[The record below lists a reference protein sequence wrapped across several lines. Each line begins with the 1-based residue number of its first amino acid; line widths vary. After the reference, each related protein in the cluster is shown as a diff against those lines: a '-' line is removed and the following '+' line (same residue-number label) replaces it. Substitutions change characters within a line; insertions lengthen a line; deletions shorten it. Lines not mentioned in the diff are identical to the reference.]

1 MKVLV
6 LTPGVFDKGGISRY
20 NRFQIRA
27 LRERYGQGSI
37 RVLSKLGPDEQAFEE
52 DIQVSWSGRPH
63 PTLATSSLTT
73 RIAFSTQA
81 LRFAIKDQPDIVL
94 TGHVNLGPLGRI
106 VASLVQG
113 SLVQN
118 IYGTEVW
125 TGLSRMRKKA
135 LASADAVIS
144 DCHNTADYARKMGLR
159 KETPYVVWDCVE
171 TKHYT
176 PGTPNQTILEQ
187 YGIAKQRRFRLMFL
201 GRLISLAR
209 YKGTERLLQLLAKL
223 PRDFECVLA
232 GGGDDINYLHALAD
246 RLGVGKRTYFP
257 GRIHEDHMPDV
268 YRSADAF
275 YLVSE
280 FGYDKGE
287 GLPLTPIE
295 AMACGVP
302 VIVGDQDGS
311 REILDDSGGG
321 ICVSPGL
328 EEPAV
333 DYIRKLKADSAYF
346 ASERKAARQRAEFAF
361 TYEHFAQKT
370 IAVLEA
376 LLHRK
381 GTV

>member
-6 LTPGVFDKGGISRY
+6 LTPGIYDKGGISRY

-27 LRERYGQGSI
+27 LRERYGLQAI
-37 RVLSKLGPDEQAFEE
+37 KVLSKLGPDGEGFEE
-52 DIQVSWSGRPH
+52 DIQVSWSGRPNH
-63 PTLATSSLTT
+63 PLATTSLTS
-73 RIAFSTQA
+73 RISFSIQA
-81 LRFAIKDQPDIVL
+81 LKFAIKDQPNIVL

-113 SLVQN
+113 LLVQS

-125 TGLSRMRKKA
+125 TGLSGTRKKA
-135 LASADAVIS
+135 LMSADAIIS
-144 DCHNTADYARKMGLR
+144 DCHHTADFAKKSGLR
-159 KETPYVVWDCVE
+159 KEAPDVVWDCVDTE
-171 TKHYT
+171 RYT
-176 PGTPNQTILEQ
+176 PGPLNEDILKL
-187 YGIAKQRRFRLMFL
+187 YGIGKQGRFRILFL
-201 GRLISLAR
+201 GRLMPDAR
-209 YKGTERLLQLLAKL
+209 YKGTERLLQLVAKL
-223 PRDFECVLA
+223 PDDFECVLA
-232 GGGDDINYLHALAD
+232 GGGEDIDHLQALVDCLGLRERVYL
-246 RLGVGKRTYFP
+246 P
-257 GRIHEDHMPDV
+257 GRIHEGHMPDV

-328 EEPAV
+328 EQPAI
-333 DYIRKLKADSAYF
+333 DYVHKLKADSAYF
-346 ASERKAARQRAEFAF
+346 AVERKAARQRVEAVFS
-361 TYEHFAQKT
+361 YEHFAEKT
-370 IAVLEA
+370 IAMLE
-376 LLHRK
+376 R
-381 GTV
+381 VCS

>member
-1 MKVLV
+1 MKVIY

-20 NRFQIRA
+20 CRFQIRA
-27 LRERYGQGSI
+27 MRECYGQEAI
-37 RVLSKLGPDEQAFEE
+37 RVLSLYGSDGKGFEE
-52 DIQVSWSGRPH
+52 DIPVSWSGGPN
-63 PTLATSSLTT
+63 PSLAT
-73 RIAFSTQA
+73 RIGFSILA
-81 LRFAIKDQPDIVL
+81 LWFAIKDQPDIVL

-106 VASLVQG
+106 IASLVKG
-113 SLVQN
+113 LLVQN

-135 LASADAVIS
+135 LKSADAVIS
-144 DCHNTADYARKMGLR
+144 DCHNTADFAEKLGLR
-159 KETPYVVWDCVE
+159 KEAPDVVWDCVD
-171 TKHYT
+171 TKRYT
-176 PGTPNQTILEQ
+176 PGTSNQTILEH
-187 YGIAKQRRFRLMFL
+187 YGIGKRGRFRMMFL
-201 GRLISLAR
+201 GRLMSDAR
-209 YKGTERLLQLLAKL
+209 YKGTERLLQLLVKL
-223 PRDFECVLA
+223 PGDFECVLA
-232 GGGDDINYLHALAD
+232 GGGDDINHLHALAD
-246 RLGVGKRTYFP
+246 RLGLGKRTYLP

-280 FGYDKGE
+280 FGYGKGE

-311 REILDDSGGG
+311 REILDGSGGG
-321 ICVSPGL
+321 ICVSPDL

-333 DYIRKLKADSAYF
+333 DYIRRLKADSAYF
-346 ASERKAARQRAEFAF
+346 ASERKAARQRAESAF

-376 LLHRK
+376 LLHQK
-381 GTV
+381 GSV

>member
-1 MKVLV
+1 MKVMF

-37 RVLSKLGPDEQAFEE
+37 RVLSKLGPDAEGFEE
-52 DIQVSWSGRPH
+52 DIQVSWSGRSN
-63 PTLATSSLTT
+63 PTLATTSLATKV
-73 RIAFSTQA
+73 AFSTQA

-94 TGHVNLGPLGRI
+94 TGHVNLGPLGRM
-106 VASLVQG
+106 VASSVQG
-113 SLVQN
+113 LLVQN

-125 TGLSRMRKKA
+125 TGLSRIRKKA

-144 DCHNTADYARKMGLR
+144 DCHNTADYAQKMGLR
-159 KETPYVVWDCVE
+159 KEAPDVVWDCVD
-171 TKHYT
+171 TKRYT
-176 PGTPNQTILEQ
+176 PGTSNETILEQ
-187 YGIAKQRRFRLMFL
+187 YGIGKQGRFRLMFL
-201 GRLISLAR
+201 GRLMSAAR

-223 PRDFECVLA
+223 PGDFECVLA
-232 GGGDDINYLHALAD
+232 GGGDDKNHLQALAD
-246 RLGVGKRTYFP
+246 RLGLGKRTYLP

-275 YLVSE
+275 YLASE

-333 DYIRKLKADSAYF
+333 DYIRRLKTNPAYF
-346 ASERKAARQRAEFAF
+346 ASERKAARQRVEAVFS
-361 TYEHFAQKT
+361 YEHFAQKT
-370 IAVLEA
+370 IAVLEE
-376 LLHRK
+376 LLHRR
-381 GTV
+381 

>member
-27 LRERYGQGSI
+27 LRERYGQEAI
-37 RVLSKLGPDEQAFEE
+37 RVLSKLGPDGEGFEE
-52 DIQVSWSGRPH
+52 DIEVSWSGRSSH
-63 PTLATSSLTT
+63 PLEKTSLPAK
-73 RIAFSTQA
+73 IAFSMQA
-81 LRFAIKDQPDIVL
+81 LRFAIKDRPDIVL
-94 TGHVNLGPLGRI
+94 TGHVNLGPLGRV
-106 VASLVQG
+106 VASLVRG
-113 SLVQN
+113 LLVQS

-125 TGLSRMRKKA
+125 TDLSGMRKTA
-135 LASADAVIS
+135 LTSADAVIS
-144 DCHNTADYARKMGLR
+144 DCHHTADFAKMAGLR
-159 KETPYVVWDCVE
+159 KEAPDVVWDCVDIE
-171 TKHYT
+171 RYT
-176 PGTPNQTILEQ
+176 PSTLNETVLKQ
-187 YGIAKQRRFRLMFL
+187 YGICKQGRFRLLFL
-201 GRLISLAR
+201 GRLMPDAR

-223 PRDFECVLA
+223 PDDFECVFA
-232 GGGDDINYLHALAD
+232 GGGDDIDHLQAQVD
-246 RLGVGKRTYFP
+246 RLGLDKRTYFS

-295 AMACGVP
+295 SMACGVP

-328 EEPAV
+328 EEPAI
-333 DYIRKLKADSAYF
+333 DYVHKLKEDLAYF
-346 ASERKAARQRAEFAF
+346 AAERKAARQRAEAVFS
-361 TYEHFAQKT
+361 YDHFAQKT
-370 IAVLEA
+370 IAVLER
-376 LLHRK
+376 LLYQE
-381 GTV
+381 GSV